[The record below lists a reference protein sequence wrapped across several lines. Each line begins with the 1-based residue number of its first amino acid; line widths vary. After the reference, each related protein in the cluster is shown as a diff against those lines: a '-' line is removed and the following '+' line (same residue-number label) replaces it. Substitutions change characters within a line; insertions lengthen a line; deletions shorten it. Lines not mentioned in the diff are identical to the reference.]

1 MRNICI
7 TRSGLLTLVF
17 TVTCAFCTVAQAQ
30 SIAANSEAGT
40 AAVEPYPNMPA
51 IPPIGVRTGKYFD
64 VPASAKGPAVDPA
77 KGYRLQDFGN
87 GLYMIT
93 DNQIQSMFLVYERGV
108 VIMDA
113 PQAYAAHIRQAVA
126 EVTDKPI
133 THLIYSHFHA
143 DHIGG
148 AKTLGD
154 VSVIIAHEE
163 TLRFLKRDADPNRP
177 LPTITFKDKYTLHVG
192 SQTLE
197 LSYHGPGH
205 APGNIFIYAP
215 KQRVLMVIDTAKAM
229 SDAMHAIVSAF
240 PAGCNPVGVAASP
253 GGERIWVTARGA
265 NRLLRFQSADWS
277 AGAEHV
283 ASSSFEIGPNPV
295 GVTVRPDAP

>member
-154 VSVIIAHEE
+154 VPVIIAHEE
-163 TLRFLKRDADPNRP
+163 TLRLLKRDADPKP
-177 LPTITFKDKYTLHVG
+177 E
-192 SQTLE
+192 SE
-197 LSYHGPGH
+197 
-205 APGNIFIYAP
+205 
-215 KQRVLMVIDTAKAM
+215 RVLTVAYKIAAALRQQIAEYRARPNGAANEIDDPGYDENREHDRQQKQQARQERTN
-229 SDAMHAIVSAF
+229 HARA
-240 PAGCNPVGVAASP
+240 PETGNPV
-253 GGERIWVTARGA
+253 
-265 NRLLRFQSADWS
+265 
-277 AGAEHV
+277 
-283 ASSSFEIGPNPV
+283 
-295 GVTVRPDAP
+295 